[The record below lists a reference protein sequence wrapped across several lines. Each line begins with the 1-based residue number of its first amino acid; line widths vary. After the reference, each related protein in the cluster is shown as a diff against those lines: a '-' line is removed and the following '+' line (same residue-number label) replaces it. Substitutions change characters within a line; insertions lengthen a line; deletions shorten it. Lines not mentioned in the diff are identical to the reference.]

1 MNYDLVTVKR
11 NEIFTDSKVIAQ
23 GTNNKHDSIQ
33 RLIRKYEK
41 NISKFGEL
49 KFTDL
54 KSENSKGGR
63 PEIIYLLN
71 EEQATFLMTLMRNDG
86 EDGVVVAFKMRLV
99 EAFYKMRRHL
109 EEKQTKAWIETRE
122 NNKKNRLKETDV
134 IKLLVAY
141 AKEQGSKNSD
151 KLYITYTKLANT
163 ILNCKRDEAD
173 INQLN
178 NLTLVESMIL
188 QTIRIDMSLGMYY
201 KDIYK
206 DCKNRLELFK
216 EITYIDVNKKQITG

>member
-23 GTNNKHDSIQ
+23 GTNNKHHAIQ
-33 RLIRKYEK
+33 QLISKYEEDFLD
-41 NISKFGEL
+41 FGQLAFEM
-49 KFTDL
+49 
-54 KSENSKGGR
+54 R
-63 PEIIYLLN
+63 PVKYSRGTNYEKIYLLN
-71 EEQATFLMTLMRNDG
+71 EEQATLLMTYLRNN
-86 EDGVVVAFKMRLV
+86 ETVRKFKKNLV
-99 EAFYKMRRHL
+99 HQFYKMRRHL

-134 IKLLVAY
+134 IKLLVEY
-141 AKEQGSKNSD
+141 AKKQGSKNSD

-188 QTIRIDMSLGMYY
+188 QTIRIDMTLGMHY

>member
-1 MNYDLVTVKR
+1 MNYDLVTVKN
-11 NEIFTDSKVIAQ
+11 NEVFTDSKVIAQ
-23 GTNNKHDSIQ
+23 GTNNKHHAIQ
-33 RLIRKYEK
+33 QLISKYEDDFLE
-41 NISKFGEL
+41 FGEL
-49 KFTDL
+49 KKTHL
-54 KSENSKGGR
+54 KCENSKGGR
-63 PEIIYLLN
+63 PEIVYLLN
-71 EEQATFLMTLMRNDG
+71 EEQATLLMTYLRNN
-86 EDGVVVAFKMRLV
+86 ETVRKFKKNLV
-99 EAFYKMRRHL
+99 HAFYKMRRHL

>member
-23 GTNNKHDSIQ
+23 GTNNRHDSIQ

-41 NISKFGEL
+41 NIAKFGEL
-49 KFTDL
+49 MFTDL

-63 PEIIYLLN
+63 PEVIYLLN

-99 EAFYKMRRHL
+99 EEFYKMRRHL

-134 IKLLVAY
+134 IKLLVEY

-163 ILNCKRDEAD
+163 IINCKRDEAD
-173 INQLN
+173 ISQLN
-178 NLTLVESMIL
+178 NLTLVESIIL
-188 QTIRIDMSLGMYY
+188 QTIRIDMSLNMHY
-201 KDIYK
+201 KEIYK
-206 DCKNRLELFK
+206 DCKGRIEMF
-216 EITYIDVNKKQITG
+216 KQIAYLNE

>member
-1 MNYDLVTVKR
+1 M
-11 NEIFTDSKVIAQ
+11 
-23 GTNNKHDSIQ
+23 
-33 RLIRKYEK
+33 
-41 NISKFGEL
+41 
-49 KFTDL
+49 FTDL

-63 PEIIYLLN
+63 PEVIYLLN

-99 EAFYKMRRHL
+99 EEFYKMRRHL

-134 IKLLVAY
+134 IKLLVEY

-163 ILNCKRDEAD
+163 IINCKRDEAD
-173 INQLN
+173 ISQLN
-178 NLTLVESMIL
+178 NLTLVESIIL
-188 QTIRIDMSLGMYY
+188 QTIRIDMSLNMHY
-201 KDIYK
+201 KEIYK
-206 DCKNRLELFK
+206 DCKGRIEMFK
-216 EITYIDVNKKQITG
+216 EITYLNE